1 MNLER
6 ASKRVVEQVRNVSML
21 QSLKR
26 WRRGSMPET
35 KKEIVVRFK
44 EESSAAVREMAEEEG
59 VPVFELITRAVN
71 FYQVRMDA
79 VKNNKQV
86 LLQRQDGVLER
97 VLLPVDIQFQQKI
110 KDVKEE
116 DCDNGVKQ

>member
-1 MNLER
+1 
-6 ASKRVVEQVRNVSML
+6 
-21 QSLKR
+21 
-26 WRRGSMPET
+26 MPET

-44 EESSAAVREMAEEEG
+44 EGSSAAVMEMAEEEG
-59 VPVFELITRAVN
+59 VPVSELVTRAVN

-116 DCDNGVKQ
+116 D

>member
-1 MNLER
+1 
-6 ASKRVVEQVRNVSML
+6 
-21 QSLKR
+21 
-26 WRRGSMPET
+26 MPET
-35 KKEIVVRFK
+35 KKEIVIRFK
-44 EESSAAVREMAEEEG
+44 PDSSAAVKEMAEEEG
-59 VPVFELITRAVN
+59 VPVTERVTRAVN

-110 KDVKEE
+110 KDVSEE
-116 DCDNGVKQ
+116 DPDV